1 VTPKVC
7 APWEIAPFDAFLF
20 VMFALMAIAAMLLL
34 IPYLRSIDERRE
46 MGQPSLIAARVSGR
60 R

>member
-1 VTPKVC
+1 VEAHAKLLTPKVC

-34 IPYLRSIDERRE
+34 IPYLRSIGER
-46 MGQPSLIAARVSGR
+46 GGR
-60 R
+60 WAILR